1 MAKVMQATKRRAT
14 ESESGYSLIELMVAV
29 TVLMIVSA
37 TVMDGVL
44 RLSRVSGSVSNRSEM
59 HSGIRNATELLTQ
72 EVGQAGR
79 VSLPGVVT
87 LTGGAAPGVQTIGVS
102 SADGMFVGENLVID
116 AGAVRE
122 TVTLTAVDLVG
133 DTITADFANAHAAG
147 APVTVHGGFADGI
160 VPTTNANG
168 STGTLLKLFG
178 DVNDDGNMVYVEYW
192 CDTVGGNLYRNM
204 MDFDAGAKPAVTVAE
219 VLLNNIMPNPGGDPC
234 FTYQEVT
241 VSGTTFVIDVA
252 ITLTVQT
259 ARADPITG
267 AFQTET
273 KALLNVS
280 PRNVYYVWQLASGAV
295 TNRVQPMPA
304 SVAALLP

>member
-1 MAKVMQATKRRAT
+1 MVKVMQPGKQTARH
-14 ESESGYSLIELMVAV
+14 SESGYTLIELMVSV

-44 RLSRVSGSVSNRSEM
+44 RISRVSGSVSNRAEM

-79 VSLPGVVT
+79 VSLPGIVT
-87 LTGGAAPGVQTIGVS
+87 LTGGAPVGVQTVGVD
-102 SADGMFVGENLVID
+102 SADGMFVGEQLVID
-116 AGAVRE
+116 AGPLRE
-122 TVTLTAVDLVG
+122 TVTLTAVDPIG
-133 DTITADFANAHAAG
+133 NTITGNFRNVHAAG
-147 APVTVHGGFADGI
+147 APVTVHGGFSDGI

-168 STGTLLKLFG
+168 STGALLKLFG
-178 DVNDDGNMVYVEYW
+178 DVNDDGDMVYVEYW
-192 CDTVGGNLYRNM
+192 CDTAGGNLYRNM
-204 MDFDAGAKPAVTVAE
+204 MDFDAGAKPALTVSE
-219 VLLNNIMPNPGGDPC
+219 ILLNNILPNPAAEPC
-234 FTYQEVT
+234 FTYQEET

-259 ARADPITG
+259 AQADPITG

-280 PRNVYYVWQLASGAV
+280 PRNVFYVWQLASGSV
-295 TNRVQPMPA
+295 NNRVQPLPA

>member
-1 MAKVMQATKRRAT
+1 MQSTRQPASS
-14 ESESGYSLIELMVAV
+14 SESGYTLIELMVAV

-44 RLSRVSGSVSNRSEM
+44 RMSRVSGSVSNRSEM

-79 VSLPGVVT
+79 VSLPAAVT
-87 LTGGAAPGVQTIGVS
+87 LTGGTPIGVQTVGIS
-102 SADGMFVGENLVID
+102 SATGMFVGERLVID
-116 AGAVRE
+116 AGPLRE
-122 TVTLTAVDLVG
+122 TVTLTAVDPIG
-133 DTITADFANAHAAG
+133 NTITGRFRNNHAAG
-147 APVTVHGGFADGI
+147 APITVHGGFSDGI

-168 STGTLLKLFG
+168 STATRLKLFG
-178 DVNDDGNMVYVEYW
+178 DINDDGNMVYVEYW
-192 CDTVGGNLYRNM
+192 CDTAGGNLYRNM
-204 MDFDAGAKPAVTVAE
+204 MAFDAGAKPAVTVGE
-219 VLLNNIMPNPGGDPC
+219 VLLNNILPNPAGEPC
-234 FTYQEVT
+234 FTYQEET
-241 VSGTTFVIDVA
+241 VSGTTFVVDVA

-259 ARADPITG
+259 AQADPITG

-295 TNRVQPMPA
+295 NNRVQPMPPTI
-304 SVAALLP
+304 AALLP